1 MDYRQAVDYLNTET
15 AEGIKPDITRI
26 TMLCELLS
34 NPEYAYPVI
43 HVTGT
48 NGKTTVSRLIQIIL
62 RGLGIKTG
70 LYTSPHLVSYT
81 ERCSVDGVDISE
93 DDFARIMTELV
104 PVITKTNQVGFGGAV
119 TQFEALTALGF
130 AWLREQAVDA
140 AVIEVGMGG
149 RWDATNVVNP
159 DVAVIT
165 NVALEHTERLGHT
178 VEEIAVE
185 KAGIIKKDSTVLT
198 AAEQSSVIDI
208 IERKCAV
215 MNADLKRYG
224 RDFDIIDADKQ
235 PDGNRYLTVKGLN
248 AIYYDVPL
256 VLRGGHQIDNTVITI
271 AAAEEFVGK
280 RKPELLPKFAETINK
295 WLLKAVSPGRLEIA
309 SKQPFIV
316 LDGAHNPNGAARVAN
331 ALPTD
336 FEYHK
341 LSLVLA
347 VLDDKDIDGIVGEL
361 VPLADRCVVTSVQ
374 SPRAMDKDKLAAA
387 VSKYCR
393 NVTTAD
399 SVASAIKIAAEG
411 MGKKDMILVTGSLY
425 TVGEA
430 KEALSKP

>member
-1 MDYRQAVDYLNTET
+1 MDYREAVDYLNTET
-15 AEGIKPDITRI
+15 AEGIKPDIMRI
-26 TMLCELLS
+26 TMLCELLG
-34 NPEYAYPVI
+34 NPECAYPFI

-48 NGKTTVSRLIQIIL
+48 NGKTTVSRLIQTIL
-62 RGLGIKTG
+62 RGLDLKTG
-70 LYTSPHLVSYT
+70 LYTSPHLISYT
-81 ERCSVDGVDISE
+81 ERCSVDGVDITE
-93 DDFARIMTELV
+93 ADFAKIITELA
-104 PVITKTNQVGFGGAV
+104 PLIAKTNQAGLGGTV
-119 TQFEALTALGF
+119 TQFEALTALVF
-130 AWLREQAVDA
+130 TWLREQTVDA

-165 NVALEHTERLGHT
+165 NVALEHMERLGHT

-185 KAGIIKKDSTVLT
+185 KAGIIKKNSTVLT

-224 RDFDIIDADKQ
+224 RDFGIIDADKK
-235 PDGNRYLTVKGLN
+235 PDGNRYLTIKGLN

-256 VLRGGHQIDNTVITI
+256 VLRGGHQIDNTVIAL
-271 AAAEEFVGK
+271 AAAEEFIGK
-280 RKPELLPKFAETINK
+280 RKPELLPKFAESINK
-295 WLLKAVSPGRLEIA
+295 WLLMAVSPGRLEIA
-309 SKQPFIV
+309 TKEPFIV
-316 LDGAHNPNGAARVAN
+316 LDGAHNPNGAATVAN

-341 LSLVLA
+341 LILVLA

-361 VPLADRCVVTSVQ
+361 APLADRCVITAVR
-374 SPRAMDKDKLAAA
+374 SPRAMDIDKLAAA
-387 VSKYCR
+387 VGRYCR
-393 NVTTAD
+393 NVTSAE
-399 SVASAIKIAAEG
+399 SVASAIKIAADG
-411 MGKKDMILVTGSLY
+411 AGKKDMILVTGSLY

-430 KEALSKP
+430 KEALG